1 MSVTTSAMRAAWG
14 PPCVGSRMI
23 TVPLGDNGARIT
35 IDRRWEH
42 AIRALDMCF
51 AAYDYEVRKA
61 DTGCYNCRTITGGTG
76 YSLHAY
82 GLPPDVNWSTNPY
95 GPRLVTDMPPAMIL
109 AIEAIRTVDGLTV
122 WRWGG
127 RYSGNKDAMHFDPQ
141 VTPDQIAR
149 GIDWATVATTGEDD
163 MTTLAEV
170 QKEFVN
176 ADKRAAAREKELRQ
190 EIVATL
196 SEREAKTRRMVR
208 AIGRKVGLTDAEMTA
223 AANAPD
229 A

>member
-14 PPCVGSRMI
+14 PPCVGARMI
-23 TVPLGDNGARIT
+23 TVPLGDNGARVT

-51 AAYDYEVRKA
+51 TVHNYEVRKA

-109 AIEAIRTVDGLTV
+109 DIEAIRTVDGLTV

-141 VTPDQIAR
+141 VTPEQIAR
-149 GIDWATVATTGEDD
+149 GIDWATVATTGEPD
-163 MTTLAEV
+163 MPLNDADLFSIGVIVKKSLAD
-170 QKEFVN
+170 
-176 ADKRAAAREKELRQ
+176 AGL
-190 EIVATL
+190 ATL
-196 SEREAKTRRMVR
+196 SEKEKRRAAKLRERLARIE
-208 AIGRKVGLTDAEMTA
+208 AELDAA
-223 AANAPD
+223 GD
-229 A
+229 